1 VPGKPSG
8 VFMTAPN
15 STTPRSMSTLLANTA
30 IACFACWALA
40 LLLVHALRPDRP
52 LATTFISGYAVG
64 PHGWVMTMGWLAASC
79 GCLMLALG
87 LARSGPQS
95 AAARVGRLLLV
106 ILALGFLITAIFPSD
121 RKGQPSLSGEIHEM
135 FFFVNVASFLL
146 ASVLLAVSY
155 RTDPRWRNFGRTAAI
170 LASLLV
176 FTCALQFLTAYF
188 QVFYGLVNRFFI
200 TVIIVWLLAT
210 SIRLR
215 AVERGSAAGT
225 PNSVGRLTP

>member
-1 VPGKPSG
+1 
-8 VFMTAPN
+8 MTTPN
-15 STTPRSMSTLLANTA
+15 SATHRSASTLLATTA

-64 PHGWVMTMGWLAASC
+64 PYGWVMTTGWLAASC
-79 GCLMLALG
+79 GCLVLALG
-87 LARSGPQS
+87 LARSGPRS
-95 AAARVGRLLLV
+95 AAGRVGRLLLG
-106 ILALGFLITAIFPSD
+106 ILSLGFLITAIFPP
-121 RKGQPSLSGEIHEM
+121 GENSLSGEIHEM

-176 FTCALQFLTAYF
+176 FTCALQFLTADF
-188 QVFYGLVNRFFI
+188 QVFYGLVNRFFV

-215 AVERGSAAGT
+215 AVERGSAEQFSSSAAT
-225 PNSVGRLTP
+225 

>member
-1 VPGKPSG
+1 
-8 VFMTAPN
+8 MAT
-15 STTPRSMSTLLANTA
+15 TA

-64 PHGWVMTMGWLAASC
+64 PYGWVMTTGWLAASC

-106 ILALGFLITAIFPSD
+106 ILA
-121 RKGQPSLSGEIHEM
+121 
-135 FFFVNVASFLL
+135 
-146 ASVLLAVSY
+146 
-155 RTDPRWRNFGRTAAI
+155 
-170 LASLLV
+170 SLLV
-176 FTCALQFLTAYF
+176 FTFALQFLTAYF
-188 QVFYGLVNRFFI
+188 QVFYGLVNRFFV